1 MVPFD
6 GGSPRGGSGAGNGGA
21 GNGGADGFG
30 SDGLGAIGWMEK
42 ANQASSVVPA
52 TATVPVK
59 PEA

>member
-6 GGSPRGGSGAGNGGA
+6 GGSPRGGSGAGN
-21 GNGGADGFG
+21 NGGADGIG

-52 TATVPVK
+52 TATFPVK

>member
-6 GGSPRGGSGAGNGGA
+6 GGSPRGGSGAGND
-21 GNGGADGFG
+21 GNGGADGIG

-42 ANQASSVVPA
+42 ANQAFSVVAA
-52 TATVPVK
+52 TATFPVK

>member
-6 GGSPRGGSGAGNGGA
+6 GGSPPGGSGAGDN
-21 GNGGADGFG
+21 GNGGADGIG

-52 TATVPVK
+52 TATFPVK

>member
-6 GGSPRGGSGAGNGGA
+6 GGSPCGGSGA

-30 SDGLGAIGWMEK
+30 SDGPGAIGWMEK
-42 ANQASSVVPA
+42 ANQASSCVPA
-52 TATVPVK
+52 TATFPVK